1 MPNRDCLIKQRNK
14 TKLTYRNFSSYR
26 RKIKPDNLR
35 RKVYGNF
42 LKNKRKSHGG
52 GLVDISDGRSIRI
65 GTDGS
70 QHRARNLRPGPP
82 RAPGGRGQRCGSGES
97 REVERV
103 ENAGPRPQH
112 PSPSAAG
119 HLNEVRVLVVFAF
132 RRGHMT
138 GPWPKECE
146 KCCTPLPVIA
156 SPAGRSRGCGP
167 SLNLTVPRAG
177 S

>member
-82 RAPGGRGQRCGSGES
+82 RAPGGRGQRRGSGES

-103 ENAGPRPQH
+103 ENAGSPPPTSVPFCRWASERSTCPTRLRIPTRSHDRPV
-112 PSPSAAG
+112 AEG
-119 HLNEVRVLVVFAF
+119 
-132 RRGHMT
+132 M
-138 GPWPKECE
+138 
-146 KCCTPLPVIA
+146 
-156 SPAGRSRGCGP
+156 
-167 SLNLTVPRAG
+167 
-177 S
+177 

>member
-1 MPNRDCLIKQRNK
+1 MRGGGGGEGRNLHQARVMPNRDCLIKQRNK

-70 QHRARNLRPGPP
+70 QHRARTLRPGPP
-82 RAPGGRGQRCGSGES
+82 RAPGGRGQRRGSGES

-103 ENAGPRPQH
+103 ENAGSPRP
-112 PSPSAAG
+112 
-119 HLNEVRVLVVFAF
+119 NVR
-132 RRGHMT
+132 
-138 GPWPKECE
+138 
-146 KCCTPLPVIA
+146 PLLPLGI
-156 SPAGRSRGCGP
+156 
-167 SLNLTVPRAG
+167 
-177 S
+177 

>member
-1 MPNRDCLIKQRNK
+1 MVLSTERGIYGQDPRGRPAGEVSDVAPEKVER
-14 TKLTYRNFSSYR
+14 SSVWR
-26 RKIKPDNLR
+26 ML
-35 RKVYGNF
+35 
-42 LKNKRKSHGG
+42 
-52 GLVDISDGRSIRI
+52 
-65 GTDGS
+65 
-70 QHRARNLRPGPP
+70 GPP
-82 RAPGGRGQRCGSGES
+82 P
-97 REVERV
+97 
-103 ENAGPRPQH
+103 PQH

-119 HLNEVRVLVVFAF
+119 HLSEVRVLLVFAF